1 MSVYLHNGAMGDI
14 IYSLPVLREQPGVLA
29 LTKERQRDFLRP
41 LLNLQPY
48 VENVTLNYPNN
59 GFVDLR
65 KYREI
70 SEADLSK
77 HLALCHAEAAGVAV
91 DLETPWLGGVTPKD
105 RGTIV
110 VNRTARYRGTLDY
123 SLLRPYES
131 DVVFLGTFKEWK
143 SFTEETGVTP
153 GLFYTE
159 NALDIAETIS
169 GSKLFIGNQSLA
181 FSIAEALKHP
191 RVLEVSHT
199 KPNCMP
205 HGAGGETELTPGRLK
220 ELCSL
225 EPRN

>member
-1 MSVYLHNGAMGDI
+1 MRVYLHNGAMGDI

-29 LTKERQRDFLRP
+29 LTKERQMEFLHP
-41 LLNLQPY
+41 LLHLQPY
-48 VENVTLNYPNN
+48 IEGLTLTKPPMSAT
-59 GFVDLR
+59 VDLR

-91 DLETPWLGGVTPKD
+91 DLETPWLEGVTPISTAK
-105 RGTIV
+105 II
-110 VNRTARYRGTLDY
+110 VNRTQRYHGELDW
-123 SLLRPYES
+123 SVLWPFIDDIIFVGSDRERECFPTMLLRHH
-131 DVVFLGTFKEWK
+131 KIN
-143 SFTEETGVTP
+143 
-153 GLFYTE
+153 
-159 NALDIAETIS
+159 NALELAQVIS

-205 HGAGGETELTPGRLK
+205 HGAGGKTELTPGRIECHL
-220 ELCSL
+220 
-225 EPRN
+225 NNQD

>member
-1 MSVYLHNGAMGDI
+1 MIYLHNGSMGDI
-14 IYSLPVLREQPGVLA
+14 VYSLPVLREQPGALA
-29 LTKERQRDFLRP
+29 LTKELHRDFLGP
-41 LLNLQPY
+41 LLDLQPY
-48 VENVTLNYPNN
+48 VDAVTLNYPDD

-77 HLALCHAEAAGVAV
+77 HLSLCHAEAAGAVV
-91 DLETPWLGGVTPKD
+91 DLETPWLEGVTPKLV
-105 RGTIV
+105 GSIA

-153 GLFYTE
+153 GLHYTE
-159 NALDIAETIS
+159 NALDIAKAIA
-169 GSKLFIGNQSLA
+169 GSKLFVGNQSLA

-191 RVLEVSHT
+191 RVLEVSLL
-199 KPNCMP
+199 KPNCTP
-205 HGAGGETELTPGRLK
+205 QGSGGSTTLTK
-220 ELCSL
+220 EGIEKWLS
-225 EPRN
+225 

>member
-1 MSVYLHNGAMGDI
+1 MGDI

-29 LTKERQRDFLRP
+29 LTKERQMEFLHP
-41 LLNLQPY
+41 LLHLQPY
-48 VENVTLNYPNN
+48 IEGLTLTKPPMRAT
-59 GFVDLR
+59 VDLR

-91 DLETPWLGGVTPKD
+91 DLETPWLGGVTPISTAK
-105 RGTIV
+105 II
-110 VNRTARYRGTLDY
+110 VNRTQRYHGELDW
-123 SLLRPYES
+123 SVLWPFID
-131 DVVFLGTFKEWK
+131 DV
-143 SFTEETGVTP
+143 
-153 GLFYTE
+153 LFVGSERELECFPTMLPRHHKVN
-159 NALDIAETIS
+159 NALELAQVIS

-191 RVLEVSHT
+191 RVLEVSHE